1 MRESHGLM
9 LLFYRLYAYWRF
21 RIPFYQLLQYFVST
35 NLFDDTIHLPF
46 CVSAISAGSKQIVFL
61 AGLVG

>member
-1 MRESHGLM
+1 MNTLENGDINRV
-9 LLFYRLYAYWRF
+9 
-21 RIPFYQLLQYFVST
+21 PFYQLLQYFVST